1 MIQRIQTLFLMIAF
15 GLIVSLFYNKLCYA
29 PQTEPIMYTQF
40 TPFLILTI
48 ISAVICFFTIFIF
61 KHRILQIRLCIFNI
75 LVLLGYQAW
84 IAYAF
89 FTREP
94 GVAFSVSAVFPIV
107 CAILTFIAMRYIARD
122 EAMVRAANSI
132 RSSRRNRKK

>member
-1 MIQRIQTLFLMIAF
+1 MIQRVQTLFLLITL

-29 PQTEPIMYTQF
+29 PQAEPIFFTDF

-61 KHRILQIRLCIFNI
+61 KHRILQIRMCIFNI
-75 LVLLGYQAW
+75 LVLLGYQVW

-94 GVAFSVSAVFPIV
+94 GVAFSISAVFPVV
-107 CAILTFIAMRYIARD
+107 CAILTFTALRYIARD
-122 EAMVRAANSI
+122 EAMVRSANTL
-132 RSSRRNRKK
+132 RSVRRNRKK

>member
-1 MIQRIQTLFLMIAF
+1 MIQRIQSLFLLITF

-29 PQTEPIMYTQF
+29 PQTEPITF
-40 TPFLILTI
+40 AEFVPFRILTI
-48 ISAVICFFTIFIF
+48 ISAIVCFFTIFIF
-61 KHRILQIRLCIFNI
+61 KHRMLQIRLCIFNI

-94 GVAFSVSAVFPIV
+94 GVAFSLSAVFPIV
-107 CAILTFIAMRYIARD
+107 CAILTFTALRYIARD
-122 EAMVRAANSI
+122 EAMVRSADTLRAA
-132 RSSRRNRKK
+132 RKHRKK